1 MEAVLVSHPH
11 AAAFANGVAAAFER
25 RSKLAL
31 YVSGVVASRATLS
44 GQLMNQFAAATP
56 VVRNRIIA
64 GVRPKRVRSLAP
76 VELAARLVA
85 RAFGS
90 TNRPR
95 SLYDAMFVSHD
106 TAVELLE
113 WPRRTDMVYAYED
126 AALRTFVRAARRGLA
141 RVWDLPLPHYQTLE
155 KMWIAEMARW
165 PGAHGSDPPTPIEPD
180 WKKRRK
186 DAELGLATAVSV
198 ASAHTRASLEDLG
211 VKIPVVVTPYG
222 FPVEAFQPK
231 TAMNDGP
238 FTVLAVGT
246 QDLRKGTPYLL
257 EAWKKAGLKNAHLR
271 LIGRLNLS
279 SSFLDRYAG
288 LFEHVPY
295 EANAG
300 LGAIYRAADLL
311 MFPTLGDGYGLVIQE
326 AMSCA
331 TPVVTTPCGGG
342 PESIRHGETGWIVPP
357 RDIDALVEHLRFAA
371 ANRDKIFAVGQ
382 AARARAEQWTWR
394 QAGEALVRALSQL

>member
-25 RSKLAL
+25 RSKLAM
-31 YVSGVVASRATLS
+31 YVSGVVASRAALS
-44 GQLMNQFAAATP
+44 GQIMNQFAATTP
-56 VVRNRIIA
+56 VVRNRIVA
-64 GVRPKRVRSLAP
+64 GVRPRRVRSLAP
-76 VELAARLVA
+76 VELAARLMA
-85 RAFGS
+85 RAFGAA
-90 TNRPR
+90 NRPSSR
-95 SLYDAMFVSHD
+95 YDAMFVSHD
-106 TAVELLE
+106 RAVELLE

-126 AALRTFVRAARRGLA
+126 GALRTFIRAARRGLA
-141 RVWDLPLPHYQTLE
+141 RVWDLPLPHYRTLE
-155 KMWIAEMARW
+155 RMWLAEMERW
-165 PGAHGSDPPTPIEPD
+165 PGAHGSDPPTPIEPN

-198 ASAHTRASLEDLG
+198 ASTHTRASLEELG
-211 VKIPVVVTPYG
+211 VKIPIVVTPYG
-222 FPVEAFQPK
+222 FPIETFAPK
-231 TAMNDGP
+231 TSLADGP

-257 EAWKKAGLKNAHLR
+257 EAWKRAGLKNARLR
-271 LIGRLNLS
+271 LVGRINLS
-279 SSFLDRYAG
+279 KSFLAGYAH
-288 LFEHVPY
+288 LFEHVPHA
-295 EANAG
+295 ANAE

-326 AMSCA
+326 SMSCA

-342 PESIRHGETGWIVPP
+342 PESIRHGETGWILPP
-357 RDIDALVEHLRFAA
+357 RDIDALVEQLRYAA
-371 ANRDKIFAVGQ
+371 ANRDKVLAVGR